1 MFRQR
6 DFGETNVSMDRTDFR
21 ILAELQ
27 ADGKLSSQAL
37 AEKVGL
43 STAPCWRR
51 VKKLEEDRVISTTVA
66 LLDPEKIGLDVIAVA
81 AVSLEDHHPVSIREF
96 DEMVANRPEILECYA
111 LSGSYDYHLKIAC
124 KSIKAYERLLREHI
138 MPCRAVRHVNTSFV
152 LRKNKYT
159 TALPLEELQG

>member
-1 MFRQR
+1 
-6 DFGETNVSMDRTDFR
+6 MDRTDFR

-51 VKKLEEDRVISTTVA
+51 VRRLEEDRVISTTVA
-66 LLDPEKIGLDVIAVA
+66 ILDPEKIGLDVIAIA

-96 DEMVANRPEILECYA
+96 DEMVSNRPEILECYA
-111 LSGSYDYHLKIAC
+111 MSGQYDYHLKVAC

-152 LRKNKYT
+152 LSKNKYT
-159 TALPLEELQG
+159 TALPLED